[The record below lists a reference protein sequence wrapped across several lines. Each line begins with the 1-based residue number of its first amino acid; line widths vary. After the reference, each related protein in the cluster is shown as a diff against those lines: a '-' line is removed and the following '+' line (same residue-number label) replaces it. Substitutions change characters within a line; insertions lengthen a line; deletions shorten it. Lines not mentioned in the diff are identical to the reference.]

1 MSKPKCERSEKR
13 GIPVLWE
20 RGGGFTKT
28 GEAQIV
34 CKPNGGKK
42 IPLYVRTS
50 GQLACEN
57 HALFAIHVGD
67 LVIIR
72 RYGHGEDICEVWKC
86 TDPDASDFTLIH
98 SYSDGEWDE
107 EPAEELAQAVN
118 ACFEKSNDYHCR
130 TAYWAAKK
138 EDL

>member
-1 MSKPKCERSEKR
+1 MSKPRIERSTKS
-13 GIPVLWE
+13 GIPVIWE

-42 IPLYVRTS
+42 IPLYVPTS
-50 GQLACEN
+50 GHLACEN

-72 RYGHGEDICEVWKC
+72 HYGHGEDICEVWEC
-86 TDPDASDFTLIH
+86 TNPESGDFTMIL
-98 SYSDGEWDE
+98 SYSDGEWDKNPPTE
-107 EPAEELAQAVN
+107 LIPAIE
-118 ACFEKSNDYHCR
+118 ACFRKADKYHCR
-130 TAYWAAKK
+130 EVYWAAKK
-138 EDL
+138 EV